1 MKKGFLK
8 KLFAAIFKGA
18 VKSVPFG
25 GVAIEVIDT
34 FIKTDENINDPYLI
48 KVQKWAQIVTQII
61 LLICIFY
68 SFFTKQITIDE
79 LIKLVTN
86 GENTNTT
93 GGVIP

>member
-25 GVAIEVIDT
+25 GVAIEVLDT
-34 FIKTDENINDPYLI
+34 FVKTDEKENDPIIL
-48 KVQKWAQIVTQII
+48 KVQKWTQIITQII

-68 SFFTKQITIDE
+68 SFFTKTITVEE
-79 LIKLVTN
+79 LIKLVN
-86 GENTNTT
+86 GGEITDTS
-93 GGVIP
+93 GSVIH

>member
-25 GVAIEVIDT
+25 GVAIEVLDT
-34 FIKTDENINDPYLI
+34 FIKTDEKENDPYLI

-68 SFFTKQITIDE
+68 SFLTKQITIDE
-79 LIKLVTN
+79 LIKLVN
-86 GENTNTT
+86 GGEITDTIGSVN
-93 GGVIP
+93 P